1 MLESGGTF
9 CSCAQAVCLANNLS
23 TWAICAATLGSL
35 VAKLSF
41 VAKMDF
47 HPTCCVHTTAPSH
60 GTQRGGKTDVTV
72 LFKA

>member
-23 TWAICAATLGSL
+23 TCAICAATLGSL
-35 VAKLSF
+35 VARLSF

-47 HPTCCVHTTAPSH
+47 QPTCCVRKPRHRHAV
-60 GTQRGGKTDVTV
+60 RREEVKVV
-72 LFKA
+72 